1 MVTHH
6 VVGEDTGLIE
16 AALCLLGDGVR
27 PGPEVT
33 RAQGRNHGKGGRDET
48 VEGEPNQLSEGQLH

>member
-33 RAQGRNHGKGGRDET
+33 RAQGRNHGKGRTG
-48 VEGEPNQLSEGQLH
+48 